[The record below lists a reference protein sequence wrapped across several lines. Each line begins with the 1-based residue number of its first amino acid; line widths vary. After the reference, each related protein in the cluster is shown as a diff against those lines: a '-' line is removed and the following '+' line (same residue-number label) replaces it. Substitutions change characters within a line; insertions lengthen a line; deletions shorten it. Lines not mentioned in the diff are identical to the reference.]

1 VDLAVLGA
9 ARWQR
14 VALAVLES
22 AESRIH
28 FRNTQMNQK
37 EGQGRSGIATV
48 RLECEKP
55 ELVSVYGLPIR
66 EAALLLPD
74 RVKFFR
80 SGEID
85 VKGPNSY
92 VNTGLNN
99 ALDREWGLGGTAIGY
114 IGVSSDN
121 SAVTAATVYLAGA
134 SAGTP
139 SNTIIL
145 ALSPA
150 ATRSAQTTTGGA
162 TFTNSSFTSGV
173 FAINKL
179 GLLNTSTDAGTG
191 LIDVIGG
198 SGGSSPYT
206 KTFSLNLTSA
216 GTFSFT
222 AQVAVTAVAV

>member
-1 VDLAVLGA
+1 
-9 ARWQR
+9 
-14 VALAVLES
+14 
-22 AESRIH
+22 
-28 FRNTQMNQK
+28 MNQK
-37 EGQGRSGIATV
+37 AKIGRSGIGTIC
-48 RLECEKP
+48 LQCEKP
-55 ELVSVYGLPIR
+55 ELVTVYGLPAKD
-66 EAALLLPD
+66 AALAFPD
-74 RVKFFR
+74 RVKFAK
-80 SGEID
+80 SGEIT
-85 VKGPNSY
+85 VRGPNSY
-92 VNTGLNN
+92 VNTGLNS

-114 IGVSSDN
+114 IGVSSDT
-121 SAVTAATVYLAGA
+121 SAVTAATVYLAGSA
-134 SAGTP
+134 AGTA

-145 ALSPA
+145 PISPA

-198 SGGSSPYT
+198 TGGSSPYT

-222 AQVAVTAVAV
+222 AQIAVTAVAV